1 MRSGRSTRG
10 AGRAAAESVAAA
22 LREEILT
29 GQIPAGFPLRQDA
42 LAARF
47 GVSHIPV
54 REALREL
61 AAEGLVT
68 IRRNRGSSVSELA
81 PREARQLLEIRSAL
95 EAQGLRWSMP
105 FIDEG
110 VIQRAREILD
120 RMEKTSDAGEW
131 MELNWRFHYALY
143 ERSDRPMLFTM
154 LRQLNAQVERYIRL
168 VQVTSGNRGQ
178 TEAEHRAIL
187 AACEVRN
194 IDAACM
200 LLTQHLTQT
209 ATELEDLLVTHRP
222 PERQQDVA
230 FAPGTPLTQ
239 STAGEQAEPV

>member
-1 MRSGRSTRG
+1 MG
-10 AGRAAAESVAAA
+10 
-22 LREEILT
+22 EIPT
-29 GQIPAGFPLRQDA
+29 GFPLRQET

-68 IRRNRGSSVSELA
+68 IRRNRGAAVSELS
-81 PREARQLLEIRSAL
+81 PHDARQLLEIRAAL

-105 FIDEG
+105 NIDAG
-110 VIQRAREILD
+110 VIERAREVVE
-120 RMEKTSDAGEW
+120 RMERSTDPNEW
-131 MELNWRFHYALY
+131 MDLNWRFHFTLY
-143 ERSDRPMLFTM
+143 ERCERPMLFPM

-168 VQVTSGNRGQ
+168 VQVTSGNRAQ

-200 LLTQHLTQT
+200 LLNQHLTQT
-209 ATELEDLLVTHRP
+209 ATELEQLLIAHR
-222 PERQQDVA
+222 Q
-230 FAPGTPLTQ
+230 PGTE
-239 STAGEQAEPV
+239 AANEEPAREPAPVEKLRQF

>member
-1 MRSGRSTRG
+1 MGRSRTG
-10 AGRAAAESVAAA
+10 SGGTRAAVETVAAT
-22 LREEILT
+22 LRKEILM
-29 GQIPAGFPLRQDA
+29 GEIPTGFPLRQES

-68 IRRNRGSSVSELA
+68 IRRNRGAAVSELS
-81 PREARQLLEIRSAL
+81 PNDARQLLEIRAAL

-105 FIDEG
+105 NIDAD
-110 VIQRAREILD
+110 VIDRARGIIE
-120 RMEKTSDAGEW
+120 RMERSNDPNEW
-131 MELNWRFHYALY
+131 MDLNWRFHFTLY
-143 ERSDRPMLFTM
+143 ERCERPMLFPM

-200 LLTQHLTQT
+200 LLGQHLTQT
-209 ATELEDLLVTHRP
+209 ATELEQLLTSHRYQ
-222 PERQQDVA
+222 PEEAAANEEGVPH
-230 FAPGTPLTQ
+230 APSATLPRVG
-239 STAGEQAEPV
+239 S

>member
-1 MRSGRSTRG
+1 MV
-10 AGRAAAESVAAA
+10 AESVATA
-22 LREEILT
+22 LRREILS
-29 GQIPAGFPLRQDA
+29 GEIPSGSPLRQDA

-81 PREARQLLEIRSAL
+81 PKEARQLLEIRSAL

-105 FIDEG
+105 HLDDD
-110 VIQRAREILD
+110 VVLSARSMLD
-120 RMEKTSDAGEW
+120 RMERTDDPSEW
-131 MELNWRFHYALY
+131 MDLNWRFHFALY
-143 ERSDRPMLFTM
+143 ERADRPMLFTM

-168 VQVTSGNRGQ
+168 VQVTKDNRVQ

-194 IDAACM
+194 VDAACM

-209 ATELEDLLVTHRP
+209 ATELEQLLLTYRRDAEVTLTDK
-222 PERQQDVA
+222 PESMLQ
-230 FAPGTPLTQ
+230 P
-239 STAGEQAEPV
+239 AEEAKQEA

>member
-1 MRSGRSTRG
+1 MKRTRPARG

-22 LREEILT
+22 LRQEILT

-68 IRRNRGSSVSELA
+68 IRRNRGSAVSELA

-105 FIDEG
+105 FIDDG
-110 VIQRAREILD
+110 VIGRAREIVD
-120 RMEKTSDAGEW
+120 RMEHSTDPGEW
-131 MELNWRFHYALY
+131 MDLNWRFHFTLY

-209 ATELEDLLVTHRP
+209 ATELEHLLVTHRSVP
-222 PERQQDVA
+222 REA
-230 FAPGTPLTQ
+230 AAAPGASRQ
-239 STAGEQAEPV
+239 GFTANEQIEPA

>member
-1 MRSGRSTRG
+1 
-10 AGRAAAESVAAA
+10 
-22 LREEILT
+22 
-29 GQIPAGFPLRQDA
+29 
-42 LAARF
+42 
-47 GVSHIPV
+47 
-54 REALREL
+54 
-61 AAEGLVT
+61 
-68 IRRNRGSSVSELA
+68 VSELA
-81 PREARQLLEIRSAL
+81 PREARQVLEIRSAL

-105 FIDEG
+105 FIDDG
-110 VIQRAREILD
+110 VIGRAREILD
-120 RMEKTSDAGEW
+120 RMEHSTDPGEW
-131 MELNWRFHYALY
+131 MDLNWRFHFILY

-209 ATELEDLLVTHRP
+209 ATELEHLLVTHRSASQEP
-222 PERQQDVA
+222 PAAGD
-230 FAPGTPLTQ
+230 TPRAT
-239 STAGEQAEPV
+239 STADGQTEPA